1 MTPFNVLIMKKLFV
15 EVKSLFFKWDTG
27 IFKFVNS
34 MLVMI
39 KKEKVQLAIEKH
51 LSINYSDEE
60 SIKNWD
66 SSKDPVSVK
75 VLVVFLKIKELY
87 EKEMNKKGMGCFITM
102 LTGGMSEK
110 LATEMD
116 NIVFLNKL
124 DR

>member
-1 MTPFNVLIMKKLFV
+1 MKKLFV
-15 EVKSLFFKWDTG
+15 EVQSLFSKWDTG

-39 KKEKVQLAIEKH
+39 KKEEVQLAIEKH
-51 LSINYSDEE
+51 LSKNYSDEE

-87 EKEMNKKGMGCFITM
+87 EKEMNKKGMGCFITG
-102 LTGGMSEK
+102 LTGMMSEK
-110 LATEMD
+110 LAIEMD
-116 NIVFLNKL
+116 NIVFLKKI

>member
-1 MTPFNVLIMKKLFV
+1 MTPFYVLIMKKLIL
-15 EVKSLFFKWDTG
+15 EVQSLFSKWDTG
-27 IFKFVNS
+27 IFNFVDS

-39 KKEKVQLAIEKH
+39 KKEEVQLAIEKH
-51 LSINYSDEE
+51 LSNNYSDDE

-87 EKEMNKKGMGCFITM
+87 EKEMNKKGMGCFITE